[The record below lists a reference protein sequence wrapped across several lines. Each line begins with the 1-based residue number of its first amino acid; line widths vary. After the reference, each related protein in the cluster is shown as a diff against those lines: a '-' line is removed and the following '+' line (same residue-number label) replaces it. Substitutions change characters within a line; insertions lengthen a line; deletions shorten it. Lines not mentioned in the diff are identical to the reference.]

1 MCVAQE
7 DLPPLFFTKES
18 MLSVSFQ
25 IWRIMVIEVHKQPAE
40 GVRFPV
46 TSRRFSSKTKRVE
59 KGIVI
64 AAPWHIG
71 TKAQREWFILL
82 PSLKRETTSLRCLC
96 LSSAGGVPGEGS
108 TMQDSRLWS
117 LSPYLFYAERQ
128 CAQRRRENSSSGLGL
143 SGVALPELEQ
153 SAWDIFETQMHFVTE
168 EKTRWEVMT
177 THEN

>member
-1 MCVAQE
+1 MW
-7 DLPPLFFTKES
+7 L
-18 MLSVSFQ
+18 VSFQ

-82 PSLKRETTSLRCLC
+82 PSLKRETMSLRCLC

-128 CAQRRRENSSSGLGL
+128 CAQKERG
-143 SGVALPELEQ
+143 EQ
-153 SAWDIFETQMHFVTE
+153 RFWPRAIWCRPPRACAWDIFETQMHFVTE
-168 EKTRWEVMT
+168 EKTRWEAMT